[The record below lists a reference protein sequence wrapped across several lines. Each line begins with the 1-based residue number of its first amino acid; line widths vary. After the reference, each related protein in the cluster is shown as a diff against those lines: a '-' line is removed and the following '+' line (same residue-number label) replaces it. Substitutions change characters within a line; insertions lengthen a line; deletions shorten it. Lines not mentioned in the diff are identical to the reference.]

1 MFDFIH
7 LLKMQ
12 KLVKQVSEPCP
23 SADSDS
29 APVLKDASDAGGIR
43 RLSAEQR
50 KLLGSAGGGQ
60 PALGT
65 GETGAAPWRPG
76 SVAPCYGSYGQ
87 AINFFSF

>member
-23 SADSDS
+23 SAGSDS
-29 APVLKDASDAGGIR
+29 APVLKDAYDAGGIR
-43 RLSAEQR
+43 RLSAQR
-50 KLLGSAGGGQ
+50 KLLGAAGGGQ
-60 PALGT
+60 PTLGT